1 MAKTVRPYHLTP
13 SEETIMQILWESKEP
28 LTQQQIVDTA
38 ESKGILCWK
47 ARSVFCLLNS
57 LIGKKL
63 IEEVGMVRAGKTY
76 ARTFSSTITRPEFYA
91 KSVTFVISNSS
102 PSSQI
107 TRNGMS
113 SPSGLKSAT
122 TSTYFLHRCSIY
134 QMLPCKNPCG
144 CIVWSPLASQ

>member
-63 IEEVGMVRAGKTY
+63 I
-76 ARTFSSTITRPEFYA
+76 
-91 KSVTFVISNSS
+91 
-102 PSSQI
+102 
-107 TRNGMS
+107 
-113 SPSGLKSAT
+113 
-122 TSTYFLHRCSIY
+122 
-134 QMLPCKNPCG
+134 
-144 CIVWSPLASQ
+144 

>member
-63 IEEVGMVRAGKTY
+63 IEEVGMVHAGKTY

-91 KSVTFVISNSS
+91 KMVHDSMSEKELTEFKRALKALMKNAESV
-102 PSSQI
+102 
-107 TRNGMS
+107 
-113 SPSGLKSAT
+113 K
-122 TSTYFLHRCSIY
+122 
-134 QMLPCKNPCG
+134 
-144 CIVWSPLASQ
+144 

>member
-13 SEETIMQILWESKEP
+13 SEETIMHILWESKEP

-76 ARTFSSTITRPEFYA
+76 ARTFSSTITRPVHDSMSEKELTEFKRA
-91 KSVTFVISNSS
+91 LKALMKNAESV
-102 PSSQI
+102 
-107 TRNGMS
+107 
-113 SPSGLKSAT
+113 K
-122 TSTYFLHRCSIY
+122 
-134 QMLPCKNPCG
+134 
-144 CIVWSPLASQ
+144 

>member
-1 MAKTVRPYHLTP
+1 MTKTVRPYHLTP

-47 ARSVFCLLNS
+47 ARSVFSLLNS

-91 KSVTFVISNSS
+91 KMVHDSMSEKELAEFKRVLKALMKNAESV
-102 PSSQI
+102 
-107 TRNGMS
+107 
-113 SPSGLKSAT
+113 K
-122 TSTYFLHRCSIY
+122 
-134 QMLPCKNPCG
+134 
-144 CIVWSPLASQ
+144 